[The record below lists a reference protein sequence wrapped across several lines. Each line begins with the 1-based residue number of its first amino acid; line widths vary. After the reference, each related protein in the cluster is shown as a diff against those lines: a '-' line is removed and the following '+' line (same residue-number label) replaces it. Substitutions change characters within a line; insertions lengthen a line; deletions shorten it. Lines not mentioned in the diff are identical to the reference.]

1 MLLRPYDVY
10 EGGTCDQYLSGFM
23 NQVSQAVDDSVA
35 QEVFLKI
42 LFDCV
47 TNIQYPVKTIEAN
60 DGKNYEIVDKSPLS
74 RFDQRLG
81 SRFGLLEHATR
92 AR

>member
-35 QEVFLKI
+35 QEVAFFFI
-42 LFDCV
+42 NLFR
-47 TNIQYPVKTIEAN
+47 N
-60 DGKNYEIVDKSPLS
+60 
-74 RFDQRLG
+74 
-81 SRFGLLEHATR
+81 
-92 AR
+92 

>member
-35 QEVFLKI
+35 QEVAFFYKSI
-42 LFDCV
+42 L
-47 TNIQYPVKTIEAN
+47 
-60 DGKNYEIVDKSPLS
+60 
-74 RFDQRLG
+74 
-81 SRFGLLEHATR
+81 
-92 AR
+92 

>member
-35 QEVFLKI
+35 QEVAFFFI
-42 LFDCV
+42 NLF
-47 TNIQYPVKTIEAN
+47 Y
-60 DGKNYEIVDKSPLS
+60 SFLS
-74 RFDQRLG
+74 RLMMVQI
-81 SRFGLLEHATR
+81 TK
-92 AR
+92 